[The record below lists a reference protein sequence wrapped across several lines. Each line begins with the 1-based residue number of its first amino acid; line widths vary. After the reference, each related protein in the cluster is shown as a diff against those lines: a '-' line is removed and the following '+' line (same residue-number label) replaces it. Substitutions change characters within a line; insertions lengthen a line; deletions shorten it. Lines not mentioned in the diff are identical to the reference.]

1 MALLKDVI
9 ERFSRSHSK
18 RAERQPGHGFVAH
31 HGSGTNARH
40 DDIKDISSTGLYL
53 LTEERWLPGTVV
65 SLTLQMKSPLEEISE
80 RRISLQAKCIR
91 WGEDGV
97 GLSFVLPNA
106 PGANAWRVLLQNASE
121 QSEPDGVLGLAR
133 IAKAFAFLSRICPR
147 AAENVMRLIHGG
159 LTKTRMAN
167 AVDILLRAEALLP
180 RDSDDSTLGAPPRL
194 VARILEDGSWAEEDW
209 VQRLWAGLLATS
221 CNDEGGDDS
230 NQFFVDLF
238 SKLAAVHVRILRYA
252 CMQVSNI
259 LPISGSMPSGTL
271 VCTREEIMEVT
282 GSRELLRIERDLE
295 HLYNLGLL
303 ERGAKAASA
312 SAPYEAVVT
321 PSTLGLQLYARCK
334 GGRG

>member
-9 ERFSRSHSK
+9 EKLSRSHAK
-18 RAERQPGHGFVAH
+18 RAERQAAHGFVAH
-31 HGSGTNARH
+31 HGSGTKTH
-40 DDIKDISSTGLYL
+40 QDDIKDISSTGLYL

-97 GLSFVLPNA
+97 GLSFVLPED
-106 PGANAWRVLLQNASE
+106 PDANAWRALLQNASE

-133 IAKAFAFLSRICPR
+133 MAKAFAFLSRICPQ
-147 AAENVMRLIHGG
+147 AAEDVMHLIHGG

-167 AVDILLRAEALLP
+167 AVDILLKAEILLP
-180 RDSDDSTLGAPPRL
+180 RDFDDSTLAAPPRL
-194 VARILEDGSWAEEDW
+194 VARILEDGSWAEEEW
-209 VQRLWAGLLATS
+209 IQRLWAGLLATS
-221 CNDEGGDDS
+221 CSDDARDDS
-230 NQFFVDLF
+230 NQFFIDLF
-238 SKLAAVHVRILRYA
+238 SKLAEVHIRILRYA
-252 CMQVSNI
+252 CRQVSNI

-271 VCTREEIMEVT
+271 VCTREEIMEIT

-303 ERGAKAASA
+303 ERGVKAESA
-312 SAPYEAVVT
+312 SAHYEAIVT
-321 PSTLGLQLYARCK
+321 PSSTGLQLYTRCK